1 MIRHEEKASERVI
14 SAILR
19 PARNGKRGIG
29 LVKNGSIMLKNI
41 KTSKF
46 YRIKKE
52 DVENS
57 TIRHY
62 NMLVV
67 EDTDG
72 DFQELLFTDLELEK
86 SLIRRKCHDKIVPRY
101 TTEYGSCIP
110 NVVVVFICFL
120 CLVLGYFINELNL
133 L

>member
-1 MIRHEEKASERVI
+1 MIQHEEKVLERAI

-19 PARNGKRGIG
+19 PALNGKQGIG
-29 LVKNGSIMLKNI
+29 LVKSGSVMLKNI

-57 TIRHY
+57 TAKRY

-67 EDTDG
+67 ETEG
-72 DFQELLFTDLELEK
+72 GELVELLFTDRELQK
-86 SLIRRKCHDKIVPRY
+86 SIIRSRCHAKMLPRY
-101 TTEYGSCIP
+101 TLGCNYSISGR
-110 NVVVVFICFL
+110 VAGLL
-120 CLVLGYFINELNL
+120 CLGFFLFGYLIRYLF
-133 L
+133 

>member
-1 MIRHEEKASERVI
+1 
-14 SAILR
+14 
-19 PARNGKRGIG
+19 
-29 LVKNGSIMLKNI
+29 MLKNI

>member
-1 MIRHEEKASERVI
+1 MIQ
-14 SAILR
+14 R
-19 PARNGKRGIG
+19 PALNGKRGTG
-29 LVKNGSIMLKNI
+29 LVRSGNIMLKNI

-52 DVENS
+52 VVENS

-67 EDTDG
+67 EDSDG
-72 DFQELLFTDLELEK
+72 KLHELLFTDLDLEK
-86 SLIRRKCHDKIVPRY
+86 SLIRSRCHKKIIPNY
-101 TTEYGSCIP
+101 TLEYGSCIP
-110 NVVVVFICFL
+110 NLVVVLICFL
-120 CLVLGYFINELNL
+120 CLLLGYFVNELNL